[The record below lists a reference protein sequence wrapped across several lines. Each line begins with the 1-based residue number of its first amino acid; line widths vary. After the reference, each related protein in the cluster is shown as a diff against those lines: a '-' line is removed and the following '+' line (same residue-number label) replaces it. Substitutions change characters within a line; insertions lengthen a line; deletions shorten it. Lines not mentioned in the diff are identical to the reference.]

1 MPRRDDLKKNSQPR
15 LLADDMALQKMPS
28 HFISFFRRRNTMH
41 QFARRKIF
49 YLLTAA
55 ITMFCSEVAANASAQ
70 DVHELADICMYSQ
83 RILKDYA
90 LVGMGVT
97 YHDPQKDLKENLGTI
112 DKYFK
117 DIEGHQL
124 DEKLMAEVLEVENAW
139 KAIKPEFERKPDKE
153 KMGELRKKVDA
164 YTVRCEQ
171 VAEDLAKDT
180 GIKGEH
186 DVVLVAELGMESQRL
201 AALYLM
207 KAWGVADSNYDEEVA
222 QTVDETE
229 RIYQELLAADDNLV
243 SKEIKEKL
251 KTTEND
257 FIAFSVM
264 AKSKSGR
271 FMPTQAEQSASK
283 IFTTLREILTME
295 QKLVEATAI
304 YFIPV
309 ADEKNARSILDTI
322 TAILQHQEEE
332 SA

>member
-1 MPRRDDLKKNSQPR
+1 MK
-15 LLADDMALQKMPS
+15 
-28 HFISFFRRRNTMH
+28 H
-41 QFARRKIF
+41 QSAHRKIF
-49 YLLTAA
+49 YLLIAA
-55 ITMFCSEVAANASAQ
+55 MTMFCSEVSANASAE
-70 DVHELADICMYSQ
+70 DVHELSDICMYSQ

-97 YHDPQKDLKENLGTI
+97 YHDPAKNLKENIGTV
-112 DKYFK
+112 DNYFK
-117 DIEGHQL
+117 DIEKHKL
-124 DEKLMAEVLEVENAW
+124 DEKLLGEVLEVENAW
-139 KAIKPEFERKPDKE
+139 KTIRPEFEQAPDKK
-153 KMGELRKKVDA
+153 KMSELRKKVEA

-171 VAEDLAKDT
+171 VADELAKDT

-186 DVVLVAELGMESQRL
+186 DVVLVTELGLESQRL

-207 KAWGVADSNYDEEVA
+207 KAWGVADANYEKEVV

-229 RIYQELLAADDNLV
+229 KIYQNLLAADDKLV
-243 SKEIKEKL
+243 SKEIKAKL

-257 FIAFSVM
+257 FIAFSVI

-295 QKLVEATAI
+295 QKLVEATAS

-309 ADEKNARSILDTI
+309 ADEKNAGAILDTI
-322 TAILQHQEEE
+322 TVILQHQEEE
-332 SA
+332 SV

>member
-1 MPRRDDLKKNSQPR
+1 MTKQPG
-15 LLADDMALQKMPS
+15 S
-28 HFISFFRRRNTMH
+28 
-41 QFARRKIF
+41 RKLF
-49 YLLTAA
+49 YLLTAGL
-55 ITMFCSEVAANASAQ
+55 TLLCSEVSANASAQ

-83 RILKDYA
+83 RVLKDYA

-97 YHDPQKDLKENLGTI
+97 YHDPQKDMEENIKTV

-117 DIEGHQL
+117 DIESHNL
-124 DEKLMAEVLEVENAW
+124 NDKLKAEVVEVEKSWNE
-139 KAIKPEFERKPDKE
+139 IKPEFAKTPDKA
-153 KMGELRKKVDA
+153 KMSELRKKVEA

-186 DVVLVAELGMESQRL
+186 DVVLVAELGMESQRM

-207 KAWGVADSNYDEEVA
+207 KAWGVADSNYEQEVT

-229 RIYQELLAADDNLV
+229 KIYQELLAADEKLV

-264 AKSKSGR
+264 AKSTSGR
-271 FMPTQAEQSASK
+271 FMPSQAEQSASN
-283 IFTTLREILTME
+283 IFTVLREILEME
-295 QKLVEATAI
+295 EKLVESVSS
-304 YFIPV
+304 YFTPV
-309 ADEKNARSILDTI
+309 AHENKALDNI
-322 TAILQHQEEE
+322 TAILRSKEEQE
-332 SA
+332 A

>member
-1 MPRRDDLKKNSQPR
+1 MN
-15 LLADDMALQKMPS
+15 
-28 HFISFFRRRNTMH
+28 HFV
-41 QFARRKIF
+41 RRKCF

-55 ITMFCSEVAANASAQ
+55 MTMFCSEVAANASAQ
-70 DVHELADICMYSQ
+70 DVHELADICIYSQ

-97 YHDPQKDLKENLGTI
+97 YHDPKKDLQANIQTI

-117 DIEGHQL
+117 DIESHKL
-124 DEKLMAEVLEVENAW
+124 DEKLMAEVIEVENAW
-139 KAIKPEFERKPDKE
+139 KAIRPEFEQNPDKQ
-153 KMGELRKKVDA
+153 KMSGLRKKVET

-201 AALYLM
+201 ASLYLM
-207 KAWGVADSNYDEEVA
+207 KAWGVADSNYDEEVT

-229 RIYQELLAADDNLV
+229 KIYQELLAADEKLV
-243 SKEIKEKL
+243 SKEIKDKL
-251 KTTEND
+251 KATEND
-257 FIAFSVM
+257 FIAFSVI

-271 FMPTQAEQSASK
+271 FMPTQAEQSADK
-283 IFTTLREILTME
+283 IFTALREILTME
-295 QKLVEATAI
+295 QKLVEVTAS

-309 ADEKNARSILDTI
+309 ADENKARSIFDTI
-322 TAILQHQEEE
+322 TAILQHQEE

>member
-1 MPRRDDLKKNSQPR
+1 MKHQPTSKR
-15 LLADDMALQKMPS
+15 
-28 HFISFFRRRNTMH
+28 F
-41 QFARRKIF
+41 F

-55 ITMFCSEVAANASAQ
+55 MTLFCSEVSANASAQ
-70 DVHELADICMYSQ
+70 DVNELDDICMYSQ

-90 LVGMGVT
+90 LIGMGVT
-97 YHDPQKDLKENLGTI
+97 YHDPKKDIDDNIKTV

-117 DIEGHQL
+117 DIESHKL
-124 DEKLMAEVLEVENAW
+124 NEKLKAEVVEVEKSWNE
-139 KAIKPEFERKPDKE
+139 IKPEFQNAPDKA
-153 KMGELRKKVDA
+153 KMSELRKKVEA

-186 DVVLVAELGMESQRL
+186 DVVLVAELGLESQRL

-207 KAWGVADSNYDEEVA
+207 KAWGVADANYEQEVS
-222 QTVDETE
+222 QVVDETE
-229 RIYQELLAADDNLV
+229 RIYKELLAADDKLV

-257 FIAFSVM
+257 FIAFGVM

-271 FMPTQAEQSASK
+271 FMPSAAEENASK
-283 IFTTLREILTME
+283 IFEALREILAME
-295 QKLVEATAI
+295 KKLVEGNVSG

-309 ADEKNARSILDTI
+309 AGEK
-322 TAILQHQEEE
+322 AILFDKFTVILQAKEEE
-332 SA
+332 TV

>member
-1 MPRRDDLKKNSQPR
+1 MKHQPASKR
-15 LLADDMALQKMPS
+15 
-28 HFISFFRRRNTMH
+28 F
-41 QFARRKIF
+41 F

-55 ITMFCSEVAANASAQ
+55 MTLFCSEVSANASAQ
-70 DVHELADICMYSQ
+70 DVNELDDICMYSQ

-90 LVGMGVT
+90 LIGMGVT
-97 YHDPQKDLKENLGTI
+97 YHDPKKDIDENIKTI

-117 DIEGHQL
+117 DIESHKL
-124 DEKLMAEVLEVENAW
+124 NEKLKAEVVEVEKSWNE
-139 KAIKPEFERKPDKE
+139 IKPEFQNAPDKA
-153 KMGELRKKVDA
+153 KMSELRKKVEA

-186 DVVLVAELGMESQRL
+186 DVVLVAELGLESQRL

-207 KAWGVADSNYDEEVA
+207 KAWGVADANYEQEVT

-229 RIYQELLAADDNLV
+229 RIYKELLAADDKLV

-257 FIAFSVM
+257 FIAFGVM

-271 FMPTQAEQSASK
+271 FMPSAAEENASK
-283 IFTTLREILTME
+283 IFEALREILAME
-295 QKLVEATAI
+295 KKLVEGNVSG

-309 ADEKNARSILDTI
+309 AGEK
-322 TAILQHQEEE
+322 AILFDKFTVILQAKEEE
-332 SA
+332 TV

>member
-1 MPRRDDLKKNSQPR
+1 MRRKS
-15 LLADDMALQKMPS
+15 
-28 HFISFFRRRNTMH
+28 
-41 QFARRKIF
+41 ARRKIF
-49 YLLTAA
+49 YLLIAA
-55 ITMFCSEVAANASAQ
+55 TTMFCSEVSANASAE

-97 YHDPQKDLKENLGTI
+97 YHDPQKDLKENIGTV

-117 DIEGHQL
+117 DIEKHKL
-124 DEKLMAEVLEVENAW
+124 DEKLLAEVLEVENAW
-139 KAIKPEFERKPDKE
+139 KIIRPEFEQKPDKK
-153 KMGELRKKVDA
+153 KMSELRKKVEQ

-171 VAEDLAKDT
+171 VADDLAKDT

-186 DVVLVAELGMESQRL
+186 NVVLVAELGLESQRL

-207 KAWGVADSNYDEEVA
+207 KAWGVADASYEQEAN

-229 RIYQELLAADDNLV
+229 RLYQELMTASDDLV

-251 KTTEND
+251 KATEND
-257 FIAFSVM
+257 FVAFGVM
-264 AKSKSGR
+264 AKSTSGR
-271 FMPTQAEQSASK
+271 FMPTQAEKSASN

-295 QKLVEATAI
+295 QKLVEATAS

-309 ADEKNARSILDTI
+309 ADEKEARAILDTI
-322 TAILQHQEEE
+322 TAILQQYQEE

>member
-1 MPRRDDLKKNSQPR
+1 MR
-15 LLADDMALQKMPS
+15 
-28 HFISFFRRRNTMH
+28 H
-41 QFARRKIF
+41 QSARRKTF
-49 YLLTAA
+49 YLLIAA
-55 ITMFCSEVAANASAQ
+55 MTMFCSEVSANASAE

-97 YHDPQKDLKENLGTI
+97 YHDPQSGLKKNIGTV

-117 DIEGHQL
+117 DIEKHKL
-124 DEKLMAEVLEVENAW
+124 DEKLLAEVLEVENAW
-139 KAIKPEFERKPDKE
+139 KTIRPAFEQKPDKK
-153 KMGELRKKVDA
+153 KMSELRRKVEQ

-171 VAEDLAKDT
+171 VADDLAKDT

-186 DVVLVAELGMESQRL
+186 NVVLVAELGLESQRL

-207 KAWGVADSNYDEEVA
+207 KAWGVADANYAEEA
-222 QTVDETE
+222 SQTVDETE
-229 RIYQELLAADDNLV
+229 KIYQELMSADDKLV
-243 SKEIKEKL
+243 SKEIKDKL

-257 FIAFSVM
+257 FIAFGVM
-264 AKSKSGR
+264 AKSTSGR

-295 QKLVEATAI
+295 EKLVEATAS

-309 ADEKNARSILDTI
+309 ADEKEARAILDTI
-322 TAILQHQEEE
+322 TAILQQSQEE
-332 SA
+332 SV